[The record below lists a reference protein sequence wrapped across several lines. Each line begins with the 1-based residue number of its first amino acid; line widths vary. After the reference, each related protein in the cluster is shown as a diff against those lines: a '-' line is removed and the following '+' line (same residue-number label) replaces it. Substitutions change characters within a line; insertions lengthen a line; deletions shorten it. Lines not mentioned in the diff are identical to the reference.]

1 MSSPPQAPAGS
12 PLAWLLLTNLLF
24 WGGLFGGEALISELA
39 ARRQE
44 RPRPQAGSGGTARL
58 QLGELLPAN
67 PQAQTGPPAPTR
79 RLPGSSAPEPHGSV
93 AAASWPAAAALAEGW
108 SLPLAAAADPAVL
121 SPLAQQ
127 LQGAD
132 ALGGEITLANLNEPK
147 MLPAARAE
155 RLSWQRSGNPLSPL
169 PLHWQNRL
177 RLETAGGPPIQR
189 ADLVRVPVAQLQ
201 QREEVAVLI
210 DEAGTAQSLNVPHQ
224 QPVREA
230 VEAWATRQQPADA
243 GGLRAVVIAAEPLPA
258 EIAAKAAPPAAVA
271 IPVPITRESPLA
283 APPAAEAI
291 QVPITSEVA
300 GEGASGGG

>member
-12 PLAWLLLTNLLF
+12 PLAWLLLINLLF
-24 WGGLFGGEALISELA
+24 WGGLFGGEALFSELA

-44 RPRPQAGSGGTARL
+44 RPRPQAGSAGTARL
-58 QLGELLPAN
+58 QLGELLQAN

-79 RLPGSSAPEPHGSV
+79 RLPGSSPPEPHGSV
-93 AAASWPAAAALAEGW
+93 AAASWPVAAAPA
-108 SLPLAAAADPAVL
+108 AAAADPALL
-121 SPLAQQ
+121 SPLARQ

-132 ALGGEITLANLNEPK
+132 ALGGELTLANLNEPK

-210 DEAGTAQSLNVPHQ
+210 DEAGMAQSLNVPHQ

-258 EIAAKAAPPAAVA
+258 VIAAQAAPPAAVA

-291 QVPITSEVA
+291 QVPITSESA
-300 GEGASGGG
+300 AEGGG